1 MSGADDMVTIIDGIT
16 DPKNRVLME
25 CMTDDLNSHITTI
38 KKLSKRSFLTV
49 DDVHNLFVRWSIT
62 ARAAQAAPP
71 SSIPEPPTRENM
83 MDRIARDLQDGAT
96 LRGRKVHPA
105 LEPTEPL

>member
-49 DDVHNLFVRWSIT
+49 DDVHNLFIRWSIT

-71 SSIPEPPTRENM
+71 STPEPPTRENM

-96 LRGRKVHPA
+96 LRGRKAHPA
-105 LEPTEPL
+105 LEPTEGGI